1 MDDLKN
7 LRDEISAIDKEMIE
21 LFEKRMHV
29 ASGIAAYKKEHG
41 LTIRDESREE
51 FLIRRNC
58 SLITDKTIEEYYVA
72 FQKNLMDIS
81 SSYQN
86 RLNNGM
92 NICYSGVEGAF
103 AYIAAKRMFPSGKL
117 TAYASFEEAYEA
129 VERGEQDC
137 AILPIEN
144 SYAGEVGNVMDLMYN
159 GNLYVNQV
167 LDVDIM
173 QNLLAIDG
181 SSIATIKKVVSHPQ
195 ALAQCDSYIKKHG
208 FETEVYSNTAMAAKY
223 VKELNDPTVAAI
235 ASDETAAIYGL
246 NILDAGIN
254 SQRSNT
260 TRFASFSRAQN
271 RPLSTGKSDNEHFI
285 LVFTVKNEA
294 GALAQT
300 LNIIGAHNFN
310 MKNLRSRPMKNLMW
324 NYFFYIEGEGNI
336 NTPDGRDMLTEL
348 NAICANLK
356 LVGTYK

>member
-1 MDDLKN
+1 MDDLKDS
-7 LRDEISAIDKEMIE
+7 REQIAAIDKEMIA
-21 LFEKRMHV
+21 LFEKRMNV
-29 ASGIAAYKKEHG
+29 AADIAAYKKAHG
-41 LTIRDESREE
+41 MSIKDESREE
-51 FLIRRNC
+51 FLIRRN
-58 SLITDKTIEEYYVA
+58 SELITDSTIKEYYVA
-72 FQKNLMDIS
+72 FQKNLMDLS
-81 SSYQN
+81 CNYQA
-86 RLNNGM
+86 RLNHGM

-103 AYIAAKRMFPSGKL
+103 AYMAAKQMFPEATLK
-117 TAYASFEEAYEA
+117 AYNSFEEAYEA

-167 LDVDIM
+167 LDIDII
-173 QNLLAIDG
+173 QNLIAIDG
-181 SSIATIKKVVSHPQ
+181 ASLSTIKKVVSHPQ
-195 ALAQCDSYIKKHG
+195 ALSQCDSYIKSHNL
-208 FETEVYSNTAMAAKY
+208 ETEVYSNTAMAAKY

-235 ASDETAAIYGL
+235 ASDETAKLYGL
-246 NILDAGIN
+246 NILDSAIN

-271 RPLSTGKSDNEHFI
+271 RPVGSAKRGNEHFI

-336 NTPDGRDMLTEL
+336 NTPDGKDMLTEL
-348 NAICANLK
+348 GAICANLK
-356 LVGTYK
+356 LVGTYN